1 MIFSKKVKKR
11 IKAKKENGNTPP
23 EVIIKTKPEWVK
35 SSLANKS
42 KYQQKSNQNLKEK
55 KTEEQKKDST
65 DQTQAIVNDLKHKLK
80 ECEDKLLRSL
90 AENDNLRKRHEK
102 ETEDNLKYATKNFA
116 FSLLPVID
124 NFQRAIKSIPD
135 EVSEKDKFLK
145 NLVIGIQAV
154 EKELDDVFVKNG
166 IKKFDSLDQ
175 KFDPEIHQAVSKVN
189 NEKPEGI
196 IVEEFQ
202 KGFMIG
208 DRLLR
213 PAMVVVSMGQEKKED
228 KK

>member
-1 MIFSKKVKKR
+1 MQKDPINK
-11 IKAKKENGNTPP
+11 N
-23 EVIIKTKPEWVK
+23 K
-35 SSLANKS
+35 SSK
-42 KYQQKSNQNLKEK
+42 QKSNQNLKEN
-55 KTEEQKKDST
+55 KTEEQKKDSVGKS
-65 DQTQAIVNDLKHKLK
+65 QEIVNDLKHKLK

-116 FSLLPVID
+116 FSLLPVTD
-124 NFQRAIKSIPD
+124 NFQRAIQSIPD
-135 EVSEKDKFLK
+135 DVSEKDKLLK

-175 KFDPEIHQAVSKVN
+175 KFNPEIHQAVSKVN
-189 NEKPEGI
+189 NDKPEGT
-196 IVEEFQ
+196 IVEEF
-202 KGFMIG
+202 KRGYMIG

-213 PAMVVVSMGQEKKED
+213 AAMVVVSMGPEKKEE

>member
-1 MIFSKKVKKR
+1 MQKDPINK
-11 IKAKKENGNTPP
+11 N
-23 EVIIKTKPEWVK
+23 K
-35 SSLANKS
+35 SSK
-42 KYQQKSNQNLKEK
+42 QKSNQNLKEN
-55 KTEEQKKDST
+55 KTEEQKKDSVGKN
-65 DQTQAIVNDLKHKLK
+65 QEIVNDLKHKLK

-116 FSLLPVID
+116 FSLLPVTD
-124 NFQRAIKSIPD
+124 NFQRAIQSIPD
-135 EVSEKDKFLK
+135 DVSEKDKLLK

-175 KFDPEIHQAVSKVN
+175 KFNPEIHQAVSKVN
-189 NEKPEGI
+189 NHKPEGT

-202 KGFMIG
+202 RGYMIG

-213 PAMVVVSMGQEKKED
+213 AAMVVVSMGPEKKEE

>member
-1 MIFSKKVKKR
+1 MQKDPINK
-11 IKAKKENGNTPP
+11 N
-23 EVIIKTKPEWVK
+23 K
-35 SSLANKS
+35 SSK
-42 KYQQKSNQNLKEK
+42 QKSNQNFKEN
-55 KTEEQKKDST
+55 KTEEQKKDSVGKN
-65 DQTQAIVNDLKHKLK
+65 QEIVNDLKHKLK

-116 FSLLPVID
+116 FSLLPVTD
-124 NFQRAIKSIPD
+124 NFQRAIQSIPD
-135 EVSEKDKFLK
+135 DVSEKDKLLK

-175 KFDPEIHQAVSKVN
+175 KFNPEIHQAVSKVN
-189 NEKPEGI
+189 NDKPEGT

-202 KGFMIG
+202 RGYMIG

-213 PAMVVVSMGQEKKED
+213 AAMVVVSMGPVKKEEKK
-228 KK
+228 

>member
-1 MIFSKKVKKR
+1 MQKDPTNK
-11 IKAKKENGNTPP
+11 N
-23 EVIIKTKPEWVK
+23 K
-35 SSLANKS
+35 SSK
-42 KYQQKSNQNLKEK
+42 QKSNQNFKEN
-55 KTEEQKKDST
+55 KTEEQKKDSVGKN
-65 DQTQAIVNDLKHKLK
+65 QEIVNDLKHKLK

-116 FSLLPVID
+116 FSLLPVTD
-124 NFQRAIKSIPD
+124 NFQRAIQSIPD
-135 EVSEKDKFLK
+135 DVSEKDKLLK

-154 EKELDDVFVKNG
+154 EKELDDVFLKNG

-175 KFDPEIHQAVSKVN
+175 KFNPEIHQAVSKVN
-189 NEKPEGI
+189 NDKPEGT

-202 KGFMIG
+202 RGYMIG

-213 PAMVVVSMGQEKKED
+213 AAMVVVSMGPEKKEE

>member
-1 MIFSKKVKKR
+1 MQKDPINK
-11 IKAKKENGNTPP
+11 N
-23 EVIIKTKPEWVK
+23 K
-35 SSLANKS
+35 SSK
-42 KYQQKSNQNLKEK
+42 QKSNQNFKEN
-55 KTEEQKKDST
+55 KTEEQKKDSVGKN
-65 DQTQAIVNDLKHKLK
+65 QEIINDLKHKLK

-116 FSLLPVID
+116 FSLLPVTD
-124 NFQRAIKSIPD
+124 NFQRAIQSIPD
-135 EVSEKDKFLK
+135 DVSEKDKLLK

-154 EKELDDVFVKNG
+154 EKELDDVFLKNG

-175 KFDPEIHQAVSKVN
+175 KFNPEIHQAVSKVN
-189 NEKPEGI
+189 NDKPEGT

-202 KGFMIG
+202 RGYMIG

-213 PAMVVVSMGQEKKED
+213 AAMVVVSMGPEKKEE

>member
-1 MIFSKKVKKR
+1 MQKDPINK
-11 IKAKKENGNTPP
+11 N
-23 EVIIKTKPEWVK
+23 K
-35 SSLANKS
+35 SSK
-42 KYQQKSNQNLKEK
+42 QKSNQNLKEN
-55 KTEEQKKDST
+55 KTEEEKKDSVGKN
-65 DQTQAIVNDLKHKLK
+65 QEIVNDLKHKLK

-116 FSLLPVID
+116 FSLLPVTD
-124 NFQRAIKSIPD
+124 NFQRAIQSIPD
-135 EVSEKDKFLK
+135 DVSEKDKLLK

-154 EKELDDVFVKNG
+154 EKELDDVFLKNG

-175 KFDPEIHQAVSKVN
+175 KFNPEIHQAVSKTN
-189 NEKPEGI
+189 NDKPEGT

-202 KGFMIG
+202 KGYMMG

-213 PAMVVVSMGQEKKED
+213 AAMVVVSMGPEKKED

>member
-1 MIFSKKVKKR
+1 MQKDPINK
-11 IKAKKENGNTPP
+11 N
-23 EVIIKTKPEWVK
+23 K
-35 SSLANKS
+35 SSK
-42 KYQQKSNQNLKEK
+42 QKSNQNLKEN
-55 KTEEQKKDST
+55 KTEEQKKDSVDKNQET
-65 DQTQAIVNDLKHKLK
+65 VNDLKHKLK

-116 FSLLPVID
+116 LSLLPVTD
-124 NFQRAIKSIPD
+124 NFQRAIQSIPD
-135 EVSEKDKFLK
+135 DVSEKDKLLK

-154 EKELDDVFVKNG
+154 EKELDDVFLKNG
-166 IKKFDSLDQ
+166 IKKFNSLDQ
-175 KFDPEIHQAVSKVN
+175 KFNPELHQAVSKVN
-189 NEKPEGI
+189 NDKPEGT

-202 KGFMIG
+202 RGYMIG

-213 PAMVVVSMGQEKKED
+213 AAMVVVSMGPEKKEE

>member
-1 MIFSKKVKKR
+1 MQKDPTNK
-11 IKAKKENGNTPP
+11 N
-23 EVIIKTKPEWVK
+23 K
-35 SSLANKS
+35 SSK
-42 KYQQKSNQNLKEK
+42 QKSSQNLKEHK
-55 KTEEQKKDST
+55 AGDQKKDSV
-65 DQTQAIVNDLKHKLK
+65 DKTQAIVNDLKHKLK

-116 FSLLPVID
+116 FSLLPVTD
-124 NFQRAIKSIPD
+124 NFQRAIQSIPD
-135 EVSEKDKFLK
+135 DVSEKDKLLK

-154 EKELDDVFVKNG
+154 EKELDDVFLKNG

-175 KFDPEIHQAVSKVN
+175 KFNPELHQAVSKVN
-189 NEKPEGI
+189 NDKPEGT

-202 KGFMIG
+202 RGYMIG

-213 PAMVVVSMGQEKKED
+213 AAMVVVSMGPEKKEE

>member
-1 MIFSKKVKKR
+1 MQKHPINK
-11 IKAKKENGNTPP
+11 N
-23 EVIIKTKPEWVK
+23 K
-35 SSLANKS
+35 SSK
-42 KYQQKSNQNLKEK
+42 QKSNQNLKEN
-55 KTEEQKKDST
+55 KTEEQRKDSV
-65 DQTQAIVNDLKHKLK
+65 DKNQEIINDLKHKLK

-116 FSLLPVID
+116 FSLLPVTD
-124 NFQRAIKSIPD
+124 NFQRAIQSIPD
-135 EVSEKDKFLK
+135 DVSEKDKLLK

-154 EKELDDVFVKNG
+154 EKELDDVFLKNG
-166 IKKFDSLDQ
+166 IKKFDSLHQ
-175 KFDPEIHQAVSKVN
+175 KFNPELHQAVSKVN
-189 NEKPEGI
+189 NEKPEGM

-202 KGFMIG
+202 RGYMIG

-213 PAMVVVSMGQEKKED
+213 AAMVVVSMGPEKKEE

>member
-1 MIFSKKVKKR
+1 MQKDPINK
-11 IKAKKENGNTPP
+11 N
-23 EVIIKTKPEWVK
+23 K
-35 SSLANKS
+35 SSK
-42 KYQQKSNQNLKEK
+42 QKFNQNLKEN
-55 KTEEQKKDST
+55 KTEEQKKDSV
-65 DQTQAIVNDLKHKLK
+65 DKTQEIINDLKHKLK

-116 FSLLPVID
+116 FSLLPVTD
-124 NFQRAIKSIPD
+124 NFQRAVQSIPD
-135 EVSEKDKFLK
+135 DVSEKDKLLK

-154 EKELDDVFVKNG
+154 EKELDDVFLKNG

-175 KFDPEIHQAVSKVN
+175 KFNPEIHQAVSKVN
-189 NEKPEGI
+189 NDKPEGT

-202 KGFMIG
+202 RGYMIG

-213 PAMVVVSMGQEKKED
+213 AAMVVVSMGPEKKEE

>member
-1 MIFSKKVKKR
+1 MQKDPI
-11 IKAKKENGNTPP
+11 NQN
-23 EVIIKTKPEWVK
+23 K
-35 SSLANKS
+35 SSK
-42 KYQQKSNQNLKEK
+42 QKSNQNFKEN
-55 KTEEQKKDST
+55 KTEEQKKDSVGKN
-65 DQTQAIVNDLKHKLK
+65 QEIVNDLKHKLK

-116 FSLLPVID
+116 FSLLPVTD
-124 NFQRAIKSIPD
+124 NFQRAIQSIPD
-135 EVSEKDKFLK
+135 DVSEKDKLLK

-154 EKELDDVFVKNG
+154 EKELDDVFLKNG

-175 KFDPEIHQAVSKVN
+175 KFNPELHQAVSKVN
-189 NEKPEGI
+189 NDKPEGT

-202 KGFMIG
+202 RGYMIG

-213 PAMVVVSMGQEKKED
+213 AAMVVVSMGPEKKEE

>member
-1 MIFSKKVKKR
+1 MQKDPINK
-11 IKAKKENGNTPP
+11 N
-23 EVIIKTKPEWVK
+23 K
-35 SSLANKS
+35 SSK
-42 KYQQKSNQNLKEK
+42 QKSNQNLKEN
-55 KTEEQKKDST
+55 KTEEQKKDSVGKN
-65 DQTQAIVNDLKHKLK
+65 QEIVNDLKHKLK

-116 FSLLPVID
+116 FSLLPVTD
-124 NFQRAIKSIPD
+124 NFQRAIQSIPD
-135 EVSEKDKFLK
+135 DVSEKDKLLK

-154 EKELDDVFVKNG
+154 EKELDDVFLKNG

-175 KFDPEIHQAVSKVN
+175 KFNPEIHQAVSKVN
-189 NEKPEGI
+189 NDKPEGT

-202 KGFMIG
+202 RGYMIG

-213 PAMVVVSMGQEKKED
+213 AAMVVVSMGPEKKEE

>member
-1 MIFSKKVKKR
+1 MQKDPINK
-11 IKAKKENGNTPP
+11 N
-23 EVIIKTKPEWVK
+23 K
-35 SSLANKS
+35 SSK
-42 KYQQKSNQNLKEK
+42 QKSNQNLKEN
-55 KTEEQKKDST
+55 KTEEQKKDSVGKS
-65 DQTQAIVNDLKHKLK
+65 QEIVNDLKHKLK

-116 FSLLPVID
+116 FSLLPVTD
-124 NFQRAIKSIPD
+124 NFQRAIQSIPD
-135 EVSEKDKFLK
+135 DVSEKDKLLK

-154 EKELDDVFVKNG
+154 EKELDDVFLKNG

-175 KFDPEIHQAVSKVN
+175 KFNPEIHQAVSKVN
-189 NEKPEGI
+189 NDKPEGT

-202 KGFMIG
+202 RGYMIG

-213 PAMVVVSMGQEKKED
+213 AAMVVVSMGPEKKEE

>member
-1 MIFSKKVKKR
+1 MQKDPINK
-11 IKAKKENGNTPP
+11 N
-23 EVIIKTKPEWVK
+23 K
-35 SSLANKS
+35 SSK
-42 KYQQKSNQNLKEK
+42 QKSNQNFKEN
-55 KTEEQKKDST
+55 KTEEQKKDSVGKN
-65 DQTQAIVNDLKHKLK
+65 QEIVNDLKHKLK

-116 FSLLPVID
+116 FSLLPVTD
-124 NFQRAIKSIPD
+124 NFQRAIQSIPD
-135 EVSEKDKFLK
+135 DVSEKDKLLK

-154 EKELDDVFVKNG
+154 EKELDDVFLKNG

-175 KFDPEIHQAVSKVN
+175 KFNPEIHQAVSKVN
-189 NEKPEGI
+189 NDKPEGT

-202 KGFMIG
+202 RGYMIG

-213 PAMVVVSMGQEKKED
+213 AAMVVVSMGPVKKEEKK
-228 KK
+228 

>member
-1 MIFSKKVKKR
+1 M
-11 IKAKKENGNTPP
+11 
-23 EVIIKTKPEWVK
+23 
-35 SSLANKS
+35 
-42 KYQQKSNQNLKEK
+42 
-55 KTEEQKKDST
+55 
-65 DQTQAIVNDLKHKLK
+65 K

-116 FSLLPVID
+116 FSLLPVTD
-124 NFQRAIKSIPD
+124 NFQRAIQSIPD
-135 EVSEKDKFLK
+135 DVSEKDKLLK

-154 EKELDDVFVKNG
+154 EKELDDVFLKNG

-175 KFDPEIHQAVSKVN
+175 KFNPELHQAVSKVN
-189 NEKPEGI
+189 NDKPEGT

-202 KGFMIG
+202 RGYMIG

-213 PAMVVVSMGQEKKED
+213 AAMVVVSMGPEKKEE

>member
-1 MIFSKKVKKR
+1 MQKDPINK
-11 IKAKKENGNTPP
+11 N
-23 EVIIKTKPEWVK
+23 K
-35 SSLANKS
+35 SSK
-42 KYQQKSNQNLKEK
+42 QKSNQNLKEN
-55 KTEEQKKDST
+55 KTEEQKKDSVGKN
-65 DQTQAIVNDLKHKLK
+65 QEIVNDLKHKLK

-116 FSLLPVID
+116 FSLLPVTD
-124 NFQRAIKSIPD
+124 NFQRAIQSIPD
-135 EVSEKDKFLK
+135 DVSEKDKLLK

-175 KFDPEIHQAVSKVN
+175 KFNPEIHQAVSKVN
-189 NEKPEGI
+189 NDKPEGT

-202 KGFMIG
+202 RGYMIG

-213 PAMVVVSMGQEKKED
+213 AAMVVVSMGPEKKEE

>member
-1 MIFSKKVKKR
+1 MQKDPINK
-11 IKAKKENGNTPP
+11 N
-23 EVIIKTKPEWVK
+23 K
-35 SSLANKS
+35 SSK
-42 KYQQKSNQNLKEK
+42 QKSNQNLKEN
-55 KTEEQKKDST
+55 KTEEQKKDSVGKS
-65 DQTQAIVNDLKHKLK
+65 QEIVNDLKHKLK

-116 FSLLPVID
+116 FSLLPVTD
-124 NFQRAIKSIPD
+124 NFQRAIQSIPD
-135 EVSEKDKFLK
+135 DVSEKDKLLK

-175 KFDPEIHQAVSKVN
+175 KFNPEIHQAVSKVN
-189 NEKPEGI
+189 NHKPEGT

-202 KGFMIG
+202 RGYMIG

-213 PAMVVVSMGQEKKED
+213 AAMVVVSMGPEKKEE

>member
-1 MIFSKKVKKR
+1 MQKDPINKD
-11 IKAKKENGNTPP
+11 
-23 EVIIKTKPEWVK
+23 K
-35 SSLANKS
+35 SSK
-42 KYQQKSNQNLKEK
+42 QKSNQNLKDN
-55 KTEEQKKDST
+55 KTEEQKKDSVGKN
-65 DQTQAIVNDLKHKLK
+65 QEIVNDLKHKLK

-116 FSLLPVID
+116 FSLLPVTD
-124 NFQRAIKSIPD
+124 NFQRAIQSIPD
-135 EVSEKDKFLK
+135 DVSEKDKLLK

-175 KFDPEIHQAVSKVN
+175 KFNPEIHQAVSKVN
-189 NEKPEGI
+189 NDKPEGT

-202 KGFMIG
+202 RGYMIG

-213 PAMVVVSMGQEKKED
+213 AAMVVVSMGPEKKEE

>member
-1 MIFSKKVKKR
+1 MQKDPINK
-11 IKAKKENGNTPP
+11 N
-23 EVIIKTKPEWVK
+23 K
-35 SSLANKS
+35 SSK
-42 KYQQKSNQNLKEK
+42 QKSNQNLKEN
-55 KTEEQKKDST
+55 KTEEQRKDSV
-65 DQTQAIVNDLKHKLK
+65 DKNQEIINDLKHKLK

-116 FSLLPVID
+116 FSLLPVTD
-124 NFQRAIKSIPD
+124 NFQRAIQSIPD
-135 EVSEKDKFLK
+135 DVSEKDKLLK

-154 EKELDDVFVKNG
+154 EKELDDAFLKNG

-175 KFDPEIHQAVSKVN
+175 KFNPELHQAVSKVN
-189 NEKPEGI
+189 NDKPEGT

-202 KGFMIG
+202 RGYMIG

-213 PAMVVVSMGQEKKED
+213 AAMVVVSMGPEKKEE

>member
-1 MIFSKKVKKR
+1 MQKDPI
-11 IKAKKENGNTPP
+11 N
-23 EVIIKTKPEWVK
+23 KTK
-35 SSLANKS
+35 SSK
-42 KYQQKSNQNLKEK
+42 QKSNQNLKEN
-55 KTEEQKKDST
+55 KTEEQKKDSV
-65 DQTQAIVNDLKHKLK
+65 DKNQEIVNDLKHKLK

-116 FSLLPVID
+116 FSLLPVTD
-124 NFQRAIKSIPD
+124 NFQRAIQSIPD
-135 EVSEKDKFLK
+135 DVSEKDKLLK

-154 EKELDDVFVKNG
+154 EKELDDVFLKNG
-166 IKKFDSLDQ
+166 IKKFDSLHQ
-175 KFDPEIHQAVSKVN
+175 KFNPELHQAVSKVN
-189 NEKPEGI
+189 NEKPEGT

-202 KGFMIG
+202 RGYMIG

-213 PAMVVVSMGQEKKED
+213 AAMVVVSMGPEKKEE

>member
-1 MIFSKKVKKR
+1 MQKDPINK
-11 IKAKKENGNTPP
+11 N
-23 EVIIKTKPEWVK
+23 K
-35 SSLANKS
+35 SSK
-42 KYQQKSNQNLKEK
+42 QKSNQNLKEN
-55 KTEEQKKDST
+55 KTEEQRKDSV
-65 DQTQAIVNDLKHKLK
+65 DKNQEIINDLKHKLK

-116 FSLLPVID
+116 FSLLPVTD
-124 NFQRAIKSIPD
+124 NFQRAIQSIPD
-135 EVSEKDKFLK
+135 DVSEKDKLLK

-154 EKELDDVFVKNG
+154 EKELDDVFLRNG
-166 IKKFDSLDQ
+166 IKKFDSLHQ
-175 KFDPEIHQAVSKVN
+175 KFNPELHQAVSKVN
-189 NEKPEGI
+189 SDKPEGT

-202 KGFMIG
+202 RGYMIG

-213 PAMVVVSMGQEKKED
+213 AAMVVVSMGPEKKEE

>member
-1 MIFSKKVKKR
+1 MQKDPINK
-11 IKAKKENGNTPP
+11 N
-23 EVIIKTKPEWVK
+23 K
-35 SSLANKS
+35 SSK
-42 KYQQKSNQNLKEK
+42 QKSNQNLKEN
-55 KTEEQKKDST
+55 KTEEQKKDNVDKNQET
-65 DQTQAIVNDLKHKLK
+65 VNDLKHKLK

-116 FSLLPVID
+116 LSLLPVTD
-124 NFQRAIKSIPD
+124 NFQRAIQSIPD
-135 EVSEKDKFLK
+135 DVSEKDKLLK

-154 EKELDDVFVKNG
+154 EKELDDVFLKNG
-166 IKKFDSLDQ
+166 IKKFNSLDQ
-175 KFDPEIHQAVSKVN
+175 KFNPELHQAVSKVN
-189 NEKPEGI
+189 NDKPEGT

-202 KGFMIG
+202 RGYMIG

-213 PAMVVVSMGQEKKED
+213 AAMVVVSMGPEKKEE

>member
-1 MIFSKKVKKR
+1 MQKDPINK
-11 IKAKKENGNTPP
+11 N
-23 EVIIKTKPEWVK
+23 K
-35 SSLANKS
+35 SSK
-42 KYQQKSNQNLKEK
+42 QKSNQNLKEN
-55 KTEEQKKDST
+55 KTEEQKKDSVGKS
-65 DQTQAIVNDLKHKLK
+65 QEIVNDLKHKLK

-116 FSLLPVID
+116 FSLLPVTD
-124 NFQRAIKSIPD
+124 NFQRAIQSIPD
-135 EVSEKDKFLK
+135 DVSEKDKLLK

-175 KFDPEIHQAVSKVN
+175 KFNPEIHQAVSKVN
-189 NEKPEGI
+189 NDKPEGT

-202 KGFMIG
+202 RGYMIG

-213 PAMVVVSMGQEKKED
+213 AAMVVVSMGPEKKEE

>member
-1 MIFSKKVKKR
+1 MQKDPINK
-11 IKAKKENGNTPP
+11 N
-23 EVIIKTKPEWVK
+23 K
-35 SSLANKS
+35 SSK
-42 KYQQKSNQNLKEK
+42 QKSNQNLKDN
-55 KTEEQKKDST
+55 KTEEQKKDSVGKN
-65 DQTQAIVNDLKHKLK
+65 QEIVNDLKHKLK

-116 FSLLPVID
+116 FSLLPVTD
-124 NFQRAIKSIPD
+124 NFQRAIQSIPD
-135 EVSEKDKFLK
+135 DVSEKDKLLK

-154 EKELDDVFVKNG
+154 EKELDDVFLKNG

-175 KFDPEIHQAVSKVN
+175 KFNPEIHQAVSKVN
-189 NEKPEGI
+189 NDKPEGT

-202 KGFMIG
+202 RGYMIG

-213 PAMVVVSMGQEKKED
+213 AAMVVVSMGPEKKEE